1 MRIYIYIY
9 IHQMLEGHGNDDE
22 SALHVCVHTCMLCVG
37 VYGEWCGVCVCVCMY
52 CKEERGLHIVKVGI
66 IE

>member
-1 MRIYIYIY
+1 
-9 IHQMLEGHGNDDE
+9 MLEGHGIDDE